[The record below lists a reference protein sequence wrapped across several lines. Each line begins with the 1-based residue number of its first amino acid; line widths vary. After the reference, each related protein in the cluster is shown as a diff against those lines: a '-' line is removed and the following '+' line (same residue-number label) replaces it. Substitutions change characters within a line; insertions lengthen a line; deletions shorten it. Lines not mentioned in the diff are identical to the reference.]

1 MQTIQ
6 THEDDDMKTTVTTI
20 LRLLVAGL
28 ALVALAP
35 GCVTEDGEGGET
47 PIDCGEHG
55 SAHDGHCH
63 CDEGFLFDGATCVAP
78 DSITQVCEEHVADA
92 DADHHHGACVCPSTG
107 TCPCEGTVET
117 IGGKSYCLPDL
128 HAH

>member
-1 MQTIQ
+1 
-6 THEDDDMKTTVTTI
+6 MKTNGTMT
-20 LRLLVAGL
+20 LRLFATGL
-28 ALVALAP
+28 ALLALAS
-35 GCVTEDGEGGET
+35 GCVTEAGEGGET

-63 CDEGFLFDGATCVAP
+63 CDDGFLFDGTTCVSP
-78 DSITQVCEEHVADA
+78 DAITHVCEEHDEDA
-92 DADHHHGACVCPSTG
+92 GAEAEHHHGACLCPSTG
-107 TCPCEGTVET
+107 TCPCEGTVES